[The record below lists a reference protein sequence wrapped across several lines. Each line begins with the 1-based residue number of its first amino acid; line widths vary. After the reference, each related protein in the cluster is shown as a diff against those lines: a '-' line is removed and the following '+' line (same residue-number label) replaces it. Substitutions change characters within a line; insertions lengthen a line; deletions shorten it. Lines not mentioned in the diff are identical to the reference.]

1 MSIDIIK
8 QLQVGDK
15 VKIFASYRI
24 KQPVNDLLGKKNIQ
38 SVSNRDLVYVR
49 PI

>member
-1 MSIDIIK
+1 MDMSIDIIK

-24 KQPVNDLLGKKNIQ
+24 KEPDNDLLGKKIYK
-38 SVSNRDLVYVR
+38 VSLIGISY
-49 PI
+49 I